1 MVRISS
7 SGRSGCHRTEV
18 KRPFRDVG
26 DVAESADGGGGGAA
40 ISCLRYLYMMMYAHM
55 HNEYEYQVV
64 EQMFG

>member
-1 MVRISS
+1 M
-7 SGRSGCHRTEV
+7 

-26 DVAESADGGGGGAA
+26 DVAESADDGGGGAA

-55 HNEYEYQVV
+55 HNEYGYQVV